1 MIGHLAA
8 ALSGRSERI
17 DLGHLRVRAAT
28 VVAVVLLL
36 AAAASSCGESPGSGA
51 AATSRPSSPAARPGA
66 YVYAVGI
73 GNLVLRSAD
82 GGSTWQQAHRD
93 SSQALA
99 VLWAA
104 SFANKRR
111 GWAAG
116 MGSIIATQDGGV
128 SWSTQYS
135 GTTRLR
141 LDDIAC
147 SDPQH
152 AWAVGHRYQPTSGSR
167 PTSAVILATSDGGS
181 NWHAQ
186 AAPPLDWLRGV
197 AFADARH
204 GWAVG
209 EEEERLGGVI
219 LATRRRR
226 QALASAAEVRVDFP
240 LGRHVQRRLPRLGR
254 RRPQPV
260 SGLDARTDASA
271 DDRRDQR
278 RRRDLADSALRGR
291 QDRQHHEWR
300 GLRRLSPWL
309 GGRRRRTGRRSCDE
323 RRRSHLEAGADRR
336 TRRRVASASTAAS
349 PSPTLSTDGSSSTT
363 GRFSLRQTAEGRGPS
378 SARRRQPPC
387 SLESWLSDRAAT
399 EMSLANPSDSCR

>member
-128 SWSTQYS
+128 SWSAQYS

-219 LATRRRR
+219 LATDDGGRHWRVQQRYEWTSLWDVTCSDAGHVWVVGGPN
-226 QALASAAEVRVDFP
+226 QYPVSTLGPTPPPMIVATSDGGATWQTQLSADAKTDSTMSGVDF
-240 LGRHVQRRLPRLGR
+240 V
-254 RRPQPV
+254 
-260 SGLDARTDASA
+260 
-271 DDRRDQR
+271 
-278 RRRDLADSALRGR
+278 DSLHGWAVG
-291 QDRQHHEWR
+291 
-300 GLRRLSPWL
+300 G
-309 GGRRRRTGRRSCDE
+309 GGRGVVLATSDGGHTWRPEPTGGQKAGGFHKYSSVSFADAQHGWIVVNHRSLLATSDGGRTWIGVSPP
-323 RRRSHLEAGADRR
+323 A
-336 TRRRVASASTAAS
+336 TA
-349 PSPTLSTDGSSSTT
+349 PVLT
-363 GRFSLRQTAEGRGPS
+363 GVLAFGPGG
-378 SARRRQPPC
+378 
-387 SLESWLSDRAAT
+387 D
-399 EMSLANPSDSCR
+399 